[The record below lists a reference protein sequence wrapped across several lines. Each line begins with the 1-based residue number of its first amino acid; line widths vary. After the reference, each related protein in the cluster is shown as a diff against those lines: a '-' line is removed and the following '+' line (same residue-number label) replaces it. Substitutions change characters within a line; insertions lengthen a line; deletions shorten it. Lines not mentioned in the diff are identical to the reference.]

1 MALLRVEN
9 LTKIFG
15 SHPRAALPLIKE
27 GLTREQ
33 VREQTG
39 QTIGIADVNF
49 EVQKGEILVVMGL
62 SGSGKSTVVR
72 CVNRLIEPTAGKIY
86 IDDEEITSLSRK
98 QLLQL
103 RRHKLGMVF
112 QNFAL
117 LPHRTVLQNAEYGL
131 EIMGIDP
138 KQRAEKAQRALE
150 LVGLKGWEKEYTR
163 QLSGGMQQRV
173 GLARALAVDPEI
185 ILMDEALSAL
195 DPLIR
200 TDMQNELI
208 DLQRKLGKTILF
220 ITHDLSEAVNMGD
233 RIVLMKDGKI
243 VQIGTAEEILL
254 HPASRYVERFVEE
267 LEKSKVLRAET
278 IMKPIHEVAH
288 TGDGPR
294 VVLHKMKQ
302 VGVSTLFV
310 VDSHGKLCGIVRA
323 EKASEL
329 VKQEIQRTKDLYETN
344 VKTVSLDTHI
354 QDILGMMVE
363 NREPVAVLDE
373 TKILK
378 GVIVIGTLLAALST
392 LPREEMPSD
401 SAEVQS

>member
-243 VQIGTAEEILL
+243 VQIGTAEDILL

-329 VKQEIQRTKDLYETN
+329 VKQEIQKTKDLYETN

>member
-323 EKASEL
+323 EKAPEL
-329 VKQEIQRTKDLYETN
+329 VKQEIQKTKDLYETN